1 MIKQLIAQIELI
13 DFYLA
18 KIEVYLRRKHNQ
30 EEPGDIV
37 DTDGIDG
44 SQDKKNKA
52 MYSIAEEDEDITQ
65 ETEKT

>member
-18 KIEVYLRRKHNQ
+18 KIEVYLRRKHKL
-30 EEPGDIV
+30 EEPGEIANTEAV
-37 DTDGIDG
+37 DGREN
-44 SQDKKNKA
+44 SKKKA
-52 MYSIAEEDEDITQ
+52 MFSIEEEDEDITQ